1 MTTFSGNDWGS
12 HSESKYSSAS
22 PQTTDEFEFN
32 QRGKPMKAIIGLA
45 VLVAFAVALAFFK
58 PASDNMA
65 KAPSLQQD
73 KGSAITQM
81 NREPGR
87 TTGQAPASPAN

>member
-1 MTTFSGNDWGS
+1 MTAFSGNCRGS
-12 HSESKYSSAS
+12 NSDSNYSLPS
-22 PQTTDEFEFN
+22 PQSTEAFEFN

-45 VLVAFAVALAFFK
+45 ILVAFAVALAFFK

-81 NREPGR
+81 NREPGQ
-87 TTGQAPASPAN
+87 TIGQAPASTN